1 MRAHVVAVY
10 LTFPDEASAE
20 RVARVLV
27 EARLAACVNVVPGA
41 RSVYRWAGDVHV
53 EPEVVAIAKTTS
65 DRVAALAEAVRAAH
79 PFDLPCVVAYPALG
93 GLEPYLD
100 WVRDETRPDETQP
113 DASRPDAPGD
123 AGPGD
128 DAAPS

>member
-1 MRAHVVAVY
+1 MGERVVAVY

-27 EARLAACVNVVPGA
+27 EARLAACVNVLPGA
-41 RSVYRWAGDVHV
+41 RSVYRWEGDVLV
-53 EPEVVAIAKTTS
+53 EPEVVAIAKTTA

-79 PFDLPCVVAYPALG
+79 PFDLPCVVAYPAVA
-93 GLEPYLD
+93 GLEAYLD
-100 WVRDETRPDETQP
+100 WVRDETRPDETRS
-113 DASRPDAPGD
+113 DASAA

-128 DAAPS
+128 DPASP